1 MTLND
6 FFRLPVTKNFQAFIM
21 PADPDNIPVDSIS
34 ILEPPVE
41 NFVRT
46 NEIILS
52 SALSVRENAAELYRF
67 ILDTCKA
74 GAAAI
79 VFAFPDD
86 TCAPLEPISDDLKEL
101 GFPVLTM
108 PWNQLFSDVVE
119 NTLKEIWNREQKTQS
134 YLESLQ
140 RRLLNYFITGKT
152 LNDAAELL
160 FKYLASDIVIL
171 DMNHEVLG
179 KNQRILALSPANYL
193 NTRTNDVARIEIES
207 ANHLYG
213 HLLMDAATYAVTLR
227 SVHMEQYLCTPL
239 SLWFDREWSI
249 RASVMR
255 ANENFVWNLAHN
267 ASLSLQEADTK
278 ARLLGFKTAVKY
290 ACIAADVFS
299 LHSDS
304 KPSEENRYLPI
315 SQASEAIMMDAVLQS
330 AQKQKL
336 AVMASLRKNRL
347 LIFLQADFSDFSAA
361 SVECFLD
368 LLEQNLR
375 QSSPAFTFLWGY
387 DIQKRSMDTF
397 SDGYQNAKKA
407 LKLCL
412 DSNGQLRRSCFQL
425 SLIQKVHSVLNNDAE
440 VKAMAEGILNP
451 LIEYDKKKN
460 TNFLDTLKTFLD
472 TNYSVS
478 ETSRI
483 THLHRQSLLYR
494 LDKLEQLC
502 NVHLKNH
509 EDLFLLEIAIRIHF
523 QNG

>member
-6 FFRLPVTKNFQAFIM
+6 FLHLPVTKNFQYFIT
-21 PADPDNIPVDSIS
+21 PSAPDNIPVDFIS

-52 SALSVRENAAELYRF
+52 SALSVRENAADLYQF
-67 ILDTCKA
+67 ILDTCEA

-86 TCAPLEPISDDLKEL
+86 TCAPLEPISGDLKKL

-119 NTLKEIWNREQKTQS
+119 STLKEIWNREQKTQN

-140 RRLLNYFITGKT
+140 RQLLNYFITGKT
-152 LNDAAELL
+152 LNNAAELL
-160 FKYLASDIVIL
+160 YKYLASDIVIL

-179 KNQRILALSPANYL
+179 KNQRILALSPSNYL
-193 NTRTNDVARIEIES
+193 KTRTNDVARMEIES
-207 ANHLYG
+207 GNHLYG
-213 HLLMDAATYAVTLR
+213 HLLMDAATYAITFH
-227 SVHMEQYLCTPL
+227 SVHMEQYICTPL

-255 ANENFVWNLAHN
+255 ANETFVWTLAHN
-267 ASLSLQEADTK
+267 TPLSRQEAETK
-278 ARLLGFKTAVKY
+278 AKLLGFKTAVKY

-299 LHSDS
+299 LHSDHT
-304 KPSEENRYLPI
+304 PSAANSYLPI
-315 SQASEAIMMDAVLQS
+315 SQASEAIMIETVLQS
-330 AQKQKL
+330 AQKQNL
-336 AVMASLRKNRL
+336 AVMASLHKNRL
-347 LIFLQADFSDFSAA
+347 LIFLQADFSAFSAA
-361 SVECFLD
+361 SVESFLD
-368 LLEQNLR
+368 LFEQNLR
-375 QSSPAFTFLWGY
+375 QSSPVFTFLWGY

-397 SDGYQNAKKA
+397 PEGYQNAKKA

-412 DSNGQLRRSCFQL
+412 DSGGQLRRSCFQL
-425 SLIQKVHSVLNNDAE
+425 SLIQKVYSVLNSDAE
-440 VKAMAEGILNP
+440 IKAMAEGILSP
-451 LIEYDKKKN
+451 LTEYDKKKN
-460 TNFLDTLKTFLD
+460 TDFLDTLKTFLD

-478 ETSRI
+478 ETSRV

-494 LDKLEQLC
+494 LEKIEKLC

-509 EDLFLLEIAIRIHF
+509 EDLFLLEIAIRIHL
-523 QNG
+523 QNS